1 MKPATREWV
10 EKAEG
15 DWTIVRRE
23 WKSRKPVYDAVCFH
37 LQQCVEKYL
46 KALLEEY
53 GHYVAKTH
61 SVAVLIEKCEP
72 QLVIPDEMKKELKG
86 LTFYAVS
93 YRYPGESANRQETK
107 EATEIVKR
115 FRRFIREYLQ
125 ISGRRLI

>member
-1 MKPATREWV
+1 MKPTTREWV

-15 DWTIVRRE
+15 DWTIVQRE

-37 LQQCVEKYL
+37 PQQCVEKYL

-53 GHYVAKTH
+53 GRYVAKTH
-61 SVAVLIEKCEP
+61 SIAVLIEKCEP
-72 QLVIPDEMKKELKG
+72 GLVVPDEMKKELKV

-107 EATEIVKR
+107 EAIEIVKR
-115 FRRFIREYLQ
+115 FGIFIREHLQ
-125 ISGRRLI
+125 ISGKRLI